1 MAIKNRSYCV
11 CKFGLLPKEK
21 FLNPSPMKYISRI
34 VLYLFLS
41 LFLAIPSILIIVVVV
56 VVVVDDVVIVIEWLS
71 CY

>member
-1 MAIKNRSYCV
+1 
-11 CKFGLLPKEK
+11 
-21 FLNPSPMKYISRI
+21 MKYISRI

-56 VVVVDDVVIVIEWLS
+56 VVVDDVVIVIEWLS